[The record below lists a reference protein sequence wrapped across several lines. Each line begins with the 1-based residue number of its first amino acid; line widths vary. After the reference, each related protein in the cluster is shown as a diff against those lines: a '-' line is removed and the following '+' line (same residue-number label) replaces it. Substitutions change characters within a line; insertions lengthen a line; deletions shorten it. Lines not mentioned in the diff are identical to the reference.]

1 MSLKYKLS
9 KLALRDLDG
18 IWEYTF
24 ETWSKAQANKYYK
37 EIIKGI
43 DVICKNPEI
52 GKSIDELK
60 SNHRI
65 KKVKFHLIV
74 YKVKN
79 NIIFIDRILHE
90 RMDINYILV

>member
-1 MSLKYKLS
+1 MKLNYQLS
-9 KLALRDLDG
+9 KLALDDLED

-24 ETWSKAQANKYYK
+24 ETWSKTQANRYYK
-37 EIIKGI
+37 EIIQGI

-52 GKSIDELK
+52 GKSIEEIK

-65 KKVKFHLIV
+65 RKVKFHLIV

-79 NIIFIDRILHE
+79 NIIFVDRILHE
-90 RMDINYILV
+90 RMDIDNILV